1 MRILVIT
8 FLLIGAI
15 YCQKGEKGPKGEKG
29 SKPEK
34 GTWTPPP
41 DWTPPSKGSKGT
53 KGTTTG
59 GQGST
64 TEESTTSAIIVN
76 STQKLRIFL
85 RFIKYVPLFQPDEK
99 PTEPTACTDAN
110 QGRCECA
117 DTSEGFQTYTFWLG
131 DVQRCFTVFH
141 PRQGEAIPVMLAP
154 NCYAQDKLQGLE
166 GNTWNFT
173 VWN

>member
-1 MRILVIT
+1 MRILVLT

-76 STQKLRIFL
+76 STDLGSLIGNIQCGNLRNFL
-85 RFIKYVPLFQPDEK
+85 SILI
-99 PTEPTACTDAN
+99 
-110 QGRCECA
+110 
-117 DTSEGFQTYTFWLG
+117 L
-131 DVQRCFTVFH
+131 
-141 PRQGEAIPVMLAP
+141 
-154 NCYAQDKLQGLE
+154 LE
-166 GNTWNFT
+166 INFG
-173 VWN
+173 

>member
-1 MRILVIT
+1 MSNELWNNRVKAEGRIMSPNLMQSKGFWPKKASITRERKFYIKPRSATILPPFLYSWTMRILVLT

-15 YCQKGEKGPKGEKG
+15 SCQKGEKGPKGEKG

-76 STQKLRIFL
+76 ST
-85 RFIKYVPLFQPDEK
+85 
-99 PTEPTACTDAN
+99 
-110 QGRCECA
+110 
-117 DTSEGFQTYTFWLG
+117 
-131 DVQRCFTVFH
+131 
-141 PRQGEAIPVMLAP
+141 
-154 NCYAQDKLQGLE
+154 
-166 GNTWNFT
+166 
-173 VWN
+173 